1 MFFLQTKSLCLIHG
15 IKYII
20 ISIVN
25 IDENMEELY
34 SLPTTPP
41 RQCPGLG

>member
-15 IKYII
+15 IKHIN
-20 ISIVN
+20 IVN

-34 SLPTTPP
+34 SFPSTPP